1 MITKKVKVTNK
12 EGMHMRPASIIS
24 QNLASFKSEIDIIYL
39 DSAYNAK
46 SIMHLMNAPI
56 KYGSELTICCNGSD
70 EEQALDWLDNFIQS
84 GMGDKEEIKG
94 DY

>member
-70 EEQALDWLDNFIQS
+70 EEQALDLSLIH
-84 GMGDKEEIKG
+84 I
-94 DY
+94 